1 MKNLTRFTKRFCEDN
16 DGSASIELVLVTPI
30 IAWALLSTLVYFDA
44 FRADTRSERAGLTI
58 ADMFSRE
65 QIAVNSA
72 YMDGAQALL
81 RTLVE
86 SDPNPQ
92 LRVTSYTYDQPTD
105 TYMVRWSRHRGMTA
119 NLTNGD
125 LALMRDRLPILANG
139 ATSLLVETRA
149 EYRAPFALGIAPFA
163 NTRLDPVEFTT
174 FTVISPRFAPSICFD
189 PTPANPT
196 SGDELC

>member
-1 MKNLTRFTKRFCEDN
+1 MKKISRFTKAFQNDD

-65 QIAVNSA
+65 QTPVNEA
-72 YMDGAQALL
+72 YIDGAQALL

-92 LRVTSYTYDQPTD
+92 IRVTSYTYDQPSD
-105 TYMVRWSRHRGMTA
+105 TYLVRWSRHRGMTA
-119 NLTNGD
+119 NLTNAD
-125 LALMRDRLPILANG
+125 LALMRDRLPMLANG
-139 ATSLLVETRA
+139 ATSLLVETSA

-163 NTRLDPVEFTT
+163 NTTLDPVDFTT

-189 PTPANPT
+189 PTPANT
-196 SGDELC
+196 TNGDELC

>member
-1 MKNLTRFTKRFCEDN
+1 MKNIIRLARTFRRDG

-58 ADMFSRE
+58 SDMFSRE
-65 QIAVNSA
+65 QTPVTTA

-105 TYMVRWSRHRGMTA
+105 TYIVRWSRNRGMANDLNTA
-119 NLTNGD
+119 D
-125 LALMRDRLPILANG
+125 LALIRDRLPILATG
-139 ATSLLVETRA
+139 ATSLLVETSIQ
-149 EYRAPFALGIAPFA
+149 YRAPFALGIAPFT
-163 NTRLDPVEFTT
+163 NNRLGPVEFTT
-174 FTVISPRFAPSICFD
+174 FTVIAPRFVPSICFD

-196 SGDELC
+196 NGDELC

>member
-1 MKNLTRFTKRFCEDN
+1 MNKIIRFARTFHKDD

-44 FRADTRSERAGLTI
+44 FRAETRSERAGLTI

-65 QIAVNSA
+65 QNPVNAA
-72 YMDGAQALL
+72 YMNGARQLL

-92 LRVTSYTYDQPTD
+92 IRVTSYTYNQSTD
-105 TYMVRWSRHRGMTA
+105 RYIVRWSRNRGMGVNLNTA
-119 NLTNGD
+119 D
-125 LALMRDRLPILANG
+125 LALMRDRLPVLANG
-139 ATSLLVETRA
+139 ATSLLVETSA

-189 PTPANPT
+189 PTPADPT
-196 SGDELC
+196 NGDEIC

>member
-1 MKNLTRFTKRFCEDN
+1 MMKLARFADTFRKDE

-65 QIAVNSA
+65 QTPVNAA
-72 YMDGAQALL
+72 YMDGARALL

-92 LRVTSYTYDQPTD
+92 LRVTSYSYDQPSD
-105 TYMVRWSRHRGMTA
+105 TYIVRWSQNRGMGM
-119 NLTNGD
+119 NLTTAD
-125 LALMRDRLPILANG
+125 LALMRGRLPILANG
-139 ATSLLVETRA
+139 ATSLLIETRA
-149 EYRAPFALGIAPFA
+149 EYRAPFALGIAPFTD
-163 NTRLDPVEFTT
+163 NNLGTVEFTT
-174 FTVISPRFAPSICFD
+174 FTVIAPRFAPSICFD
-189 PTPANPT
+189 PTPANP
-196 SGDELC
+196 SNGDELC